1 MHTTLALSHLALG
14 LATTRAHDVFYDP
27 EPGVAAPY
35 GHHPPALALLV
46 AAFFALTGSAT
57 PAVARLVVIACHL
70 GSLILLMGI
79 LEHLVSRGAAGLGGL
94 AFATLPMS
102 AYFGRMVNYEP
113 VCLFGVML
121 ALGGWLALRQD
132 GPPNGRARLIGGF
145 AFGGLVDWAAFFFAG
160 ALVLAEV
167 PDAWRGRRGSRL
179 VVISVSATA
188 ALIMALNLWHLW
200 WANRGS
206 LAPLWEVVP
215 GPVEHLSLFELV
227 ARPVE
232 TFRLYFTH
240 AGLLASLA
248 VLGSLLYR
256 RTTVPR
262 LLESPD
268 PASALYL

>member
-121 ALGGWLALRQD
+121 ALGGWLALRRD

-215 GPVEHLSLFELV
+215 DRSSISACSSSWRAPSRPSGCTSRTPACSRASRSSAASSIAEPPSL
-227 ARPVE
+227 
-232 TFRLYFTH
+232 
-240 AGLLASLA
+240 GCWK
-248 VLGSLLYR
+248 
-256 RTTVPR
+256 VPIPR
-262 LLESPD
+262 
-268 PASALYL
+268 ALYL